1 MEGVMRESEN
11 PSSFVPA
18 NIPAKGEWYWLDV
31 PGMARAA
38 GLPSDAP
45 MMEVPTLCA
54 CLATMCLVSW
64 PVLGFTSKAD
74 KDPSSHCAAFCMI
87 NEVLMLWHGQQ
98 SKGQPGAAYDRLG
111 AACRGHLAAGLN
123 LLQVSR
129 TMGGESPQATSP
141 AVMVGQMRS
150 SSAAAHVAIL
160 HKLLRRR

>member
-54 CLATMCLVSW
+54 CLAAMCLVSW

-111 AACRGHLAAGLN
+111 AACRGPH
-123 LLQVSR
+123 Q
-129 TMGGESPQATSP
+129 Q
-141 AVMVGQMRS
+141 
-150 SSAAAHVAIL
+150 
-160 HKLLRRR
+160 LRM